1 MHILKNAI
9 PEKWLF
15 GLFILIAFCSLFP
28 WLGATPLFDEDEGY
42 FAEVAREMAVSGN
55 YLTAYLNGKPEY
67 DKPVLTYWAQ
77 AASFKLF
84 GFNEFAARFPSAL
97 ATFIWGIALFIFVR
111 RQTDTNTAFCAALFL
126 ISAIQ
131 MTITGKAA
139 IADALLNLFITL
151 AMFSVFSYL
160 ESGKTTSLCQA
171 ALFTG
176 VGVLTKGPVAV
187 MIPVVVSLLYAI
199 ITKKMALWVRA
210 AISPA
215 AWTIFLAVALP
226 WYVLEYLDQGNAF
239 LEDFFIKHNIERFQ
253 SAMEGH
259 YGNFFYYAPVI
270 LIGTLP
276 HVWLL
281 FPCLRNL
288 RRFLKQPLLLYSAL
302 WFGFV
307 FIFFSLAATKL
318 PHYIIYGY
326 TPVFIF
332 YAVTYLSLESY
343 RIYIAIGLGVL
354 MIFTILPLCIAL
366 IKPLIGDP
374 FAIIVI
380 ESAGSYFNLQYFL
393 QCGVCLIILAGLLW
407 MRETERLKIALVTA
421 CVYLFFINSVL
432 MPRLGGLM
440 QSPVKEAALLARQN
454 NYDIVIYRHTLPS
467 FIFYRQGYVREGDPK
482 QNDIIITKKTRLETI
497 KVYETL
503 YEKNGVIMARVIE
516 R

>member
-1 MHILKNAI
+1 MHLLKNAI

-15 GLFILIAFCSLFP
+15 SLFILIAFFSLFP

-55 YLTAYLNGKPEY
+55 YLTAYLNGRPEY

-111 RQTDTNTAFCAALFL
+111 RQTDINTAFCAALFL
-126 ISAIQ
+126 ISTIQ

-151 AMFSVFSYL
+151 AMFSVFSYF
-160 ESGKTTSLCQA
+160 ESGRMSSLCQA

-187 MIPVVVSLLYAI
+187 MIPVVVGLLYAI

-215 AWTIFLAVALP
+215 AWAIFLAVALP
-226 WYVLEYLDQGNAF
+226 WYVLEYLDQGSAF
-239 LEDFFIKHNIERFQ
+239 LQDFFLKHNIERFQ

-259 YGNFFYYAPVI
+259 YGSFFYYAPVI

-281 FPCLRNL
+281 ITTLRNF
-288 RRFLKQPLLLYSAL
+288 RRYLKQPLLLYSTL

-332 YAVTYLSLESY
+332 YAVAYLSLKSY
-343 RIYIAIGLGVL
+343 QKYIAIGLGVL
-354 MIFTILPLCIAL
+354 IIFTILPLCIAL
-366 IKPLIGDP
+366 IKPFIGDP
-374 FAIIVI
+374 FARIVI
-380 ESAGSYFNLQYFL
+380 GSASAYFDSYYFL
-393 QCGVCLIILAGLLW
+393 QCGVCLIILGGVFWLS
-407 MRETERLKIALVTA
+407 ETDRLKIALVIA

-440 QSPVKEAALLARQN
+440 QSPVKEAALLARQHD
-454 NYDIVIYRHTLPS
+454 YDIVIYRHTLPS
-467 FIFYRQGYVREGDPK
+467 FIFYRQEFVREGEPK
-482 QNDIIITKKTRLETI
+482 QNDIIVTKKTRLKTI
-497 KVYETL
+497 KAYETL
-503 YEKNGVIMARVIE
+503 YEKNGLIMARVLE
-516 R
+516 P